1 MRLNAAALSLFSLLF
16 AATGCGGGGS
26 KSEVFIG
33 TLSYPITPIA
43 VLEQRTV
50 TPRMSGFEDHAAQC
64 RLLSG
69 NVPPGMQMSSNCD
82 ISGVPTG
89 TGTYSFSFQLTAN
102 GIDKETL
109 GQGSIR
115 VAPPTLEYK
124 YSPKYD
130 TTSTLLKNLLS
141 TSDVVVDTPVINAGR
156 VWPASVIAPVAWKFL
171 ATPGTLPPGLQINA
185 TTGVISG
192 QPTQEG
198 IYQSSIVATLN
209 SSYGNVVLPIV
220 TYTMEVRPLTLGY
233 SYDGT
238 PGYSR
243 SPLYVG
249 FPHSNT
255 PYISPGSTN
264 GIASTLSDFTT
275 RTVLPTGLVF
285 NAATGVISGTPK
297 ALTKIYS
304 FALRYETSV
313 VFDISA
319 IGHQNNSAAPIPV
332 STRFSEN
339 FELAF
344 YYYYGTSVYDYVFA
358 GTVGSVL
365 GIPPVIKSTSVPVNY
380 VLTRQFSTVNS
391 GSCGWDFG
399 LVLDT
404 ASGAITGAPNRT
416 GKFVCTV
423 LANVAMNGTSWKQ
436 SIPVTFDIK

>member
-1 MRLNAAALSLFSLLF
+1 MRINAAVLSLLSLLF
-16 AATGCGGGGS
+16 LATGCGGGGS
-26 KSEVFIG
+26 KSELFFG

-43 VLEQRTV
+43 ILEQRTV
-50 TPRMSGFEDHAAQC
+50 TPSMSGFEDHAAQC
-64 RLLSG
+64 KLLSG

-82 ISGVPTG
+82 ISGIPTS
-89 TGTYSFSFQLTAN
+89 TGTYSFSFQLTAS

-141 TSDVVVDTPVINAGR
+141 TSDVVVDTPVINAGHA
-156 VWPASVIAPVAWKFL
+156 WPASLITPVAWKFQ
-171 ATPGTLPPGLQINA
+171 ATAGTLPPGLQINA

-192 QPTQEG
+192 QPTREG
-198 IYQSSIVATLN
+198 AYKISIVATLN
-209 SSYGNVVLPIV
+209 SSYGEVVLPIV
-220 TYTMEVRPLTLGY
+220 SYTLEVRPLTLGY

-238 PGYSR
+238 PGYSL

-249 FPHSNT
+249 MPHSNT

-264 GIASTLSDFTT
+264 GIANTLSDFTT
-275 RTVLPTGLVF
+275 STVLPTGLSF
-285 NAATGVISGTPK
+285 NAASGVISGTPQ

-319 IGHQNNSAAPIPV
+319 IGHQNNSAVPVPV
-332 STRFSEN
+332 STRFSEPL
-339 FELAF
+339 ELAF
-344 YYYYGTSVYDYVFA
+344 YYYYGATVYDFVFS
-358 GTVGSVL
+358 GFVGSAL
-365 GIPPVIKSTSVPVNY
+365 STPPVIKATSVPVNY
-380 VLTRQFSTVNS
+380 VPTRQFSTVNS
-391 GSCGWDFG
+391 GSCSWDLG

-404 ASGAITGAPNRT
+404 TSGAITGAPNKK
-416 GKFVCTV
+416 GKFDCTV
-423 LANVAMNGTSWKQ
+423 LVNVAMNGTSWKQ